1 MIKILATSDW
11 HLGNNFHG
19 FDRLEEHRHFLV
31 WLLGEI
37 NRKKPDVLL
46 VAGDVFDSG
55 NPSAAAQELYYSF
68 LDEVSCRFPDLQIV
82 IIAGN
87 HDSAARLEAPRL
99 MLERHRVFVRGVF
112 QFTSDGAIDKSEL
125 MIPVHSASSGERAW
139 VLAVPYLRE
148 SDLPKSDNYGS
159 AVSRFLSEMIEY
171 ATRKRS
177 SDKEAMLLMA
187 HFYARGGEIAENSS
201 ERIVIG
207 GSEVVGVSEVTGD
220 VTLALVGHLH
230 RNQHIEGKEHWVY
243 PGSALPMSF
252 AERHYRHGAVY
263 YEIENG
269 QLKGEGEFL
278 SYQLQHPLLSLPER
292 PRPLAEVIELL
303 NELPDSDGDDGE
315 DDAPYLEVNVLL
327 TEADPSVQKRV
338 TDITDKKK
346 VRLCRVPVAYQS
358 TGDMDDDVEMESI
371 DDLLTR
377 NPIDFVKQSYKN
389 KYGFEMSDELTALAR
404 IAIEAARKEEEGGEE

>member
-1 MIKILATSDW
+1 MNDITLFNIT
-11 HLGNNFHG
+11 NNG
-19 FDRLEEHRHFLV
+19 
-31 WLLGEI
+31 
-37 NRKKPDVLL
+37 VL
-46 VAGDVFDSG
+46 
-55 NPSAAAQELYYSF
+55 
-68 LDEVSCRFPDLQIV
+68 
-82 IIAGN
+82 
-87 HDSAARLEAPRL
+87 
-99 MLERHRVFVRGVF
+99 
-112 QFTSDGAIDKSEL
+112 K
-125 MIPVHSASSGERAW
+125 
-139 VLAVPYLRE
+139 
-148 SDLPKSDNYGS
+148 
-159 AVSRFLSEMIEY
+159 
-171 ATRKRS
+171 
-177 SDKEAMLLMA
+177 
-187 HFYARGGEIAENSS
+187 
-201 ERIVIG
+201 RIVIG
-207 GSEVVGVSEVTGD
+207 GSEVVAVSEVTGD
-220 VTLALVGHLH
+220 VTLAVVGHLH
-230 RNQHIEGKEHWVY
+230 RNQHIEGKEHWAY

-263 YEIENG
+263 YEIENE

-303 NELPDSDGDDGE
+303 NELPDADGDDGE

-358 TGDMDDDVEMESI
+358 TGDTDDDVEMESI

-404 IAIEAARKEEEGGEE
+404 IAIEAAHKEEEGGEE